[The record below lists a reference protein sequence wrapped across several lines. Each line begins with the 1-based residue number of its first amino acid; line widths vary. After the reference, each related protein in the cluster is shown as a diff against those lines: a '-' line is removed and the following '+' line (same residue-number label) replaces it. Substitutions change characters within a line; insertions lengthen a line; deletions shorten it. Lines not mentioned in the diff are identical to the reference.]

1 MTKLKPPAFLDKEA
15 KGYWPDVIARLDQ
28 LGLLASV
35 DPSSVVRLVQA
46 LSQYRKM
53 TIKLNKEGQVK
64 LEIHPHYEVEKV
76 APAFRVQ
83 ESLVKQISSLLN
95 EMGLL
100 DAKAEA
106 SNAPEDRLAGWL
118 DKALQ
123 GSDN

>member
-15 KGYWPDVIARLDQ
+15 KGYWSDVIARLDQ

-35 DPSSVVRLVQA
+35 DPSSVIRLVQA

-53 TIKLNKEGQVK
+53 TIKLNKEGQVVT
-64 LEIHPHYEVEKV
+64 EVHPKYEVEKV

-83 ESLVKQISSLLN
+83 ESLVKQISNLLN

-100 DAKAEA
+100 DAKVEAPNSPADGLAE
-106 SNAPEDRLAGWL
+106 WL
-118 DKALQ
+118 ERARQ
-123 GSDN
+123 GCIN